1 MKTSKKAEKTEK
13 TEKKVTSRK
22 TGKPKKGGKIRRVV
36 ASTIQGVKKGYRIVL
51 WVSIVVAAIALVTL
65 AILTQT
71 HDLFGLRVT
80 LGPHQEGLDGRIV
93 SGEFGTKEQ
102 SEGIVSLQR
111 GYHYCGGTI
120 VSDKWVVTAA
130 HCFGPKSRFPNEFPE
145 CNSLSGTEKAKCYT
159 KKLWNM
165 EPAEREELQKRV
177 IGSVVANEKV
187 HFDAADITSSVGSY
201 FSSSQEGTVSSI
213 KNVVYPE
220 FYNEFTLEGDIALVE
235 LATPATTVTPMK
247 MNGTENNYV
256 DNKELRISGW
266 GRTGSDEK
274 TTTRLKTQLVN
285 IFGEDWESCYR
296 HTTLPGPNDYQRAKI
311 PGIHVTG
318 SNICAGGK
326 NSRKGVCSGDSGGPL
341 FISDADG
348 PNTLVGITSFGP
360 STCGTPNI
368 PDGFTNVKIYK
379 DWIQAYINGEAV
391 PPEPELPEP
400 SSTNIFD
407 RMSKDTK
414 LMIAAGVSAVALAT
428 ISFSAGKLRGTAK
441 SKLADA

>member
-1 MKTSKKAEKTEK
+1 MKAPSMGKNTEHSKTKIP
-13 TEKKVTSRK
+13 SRK
-22 TGKPKKGGKIRRVV
+22 TNKPEKVGKIRHVV
-36 ASTIQGVKKGYRIVL
+36 ASTIQGMKKRYRIIL

-80 LGPHQEGLDGRIV
+80 LGTQQEGLDGRIV

-111 GYHYCGGTI
+111 GHHYCGGTI
-120 VSDKWVVTAA
+120 VSDRWVVTAA
-130 HCFGPKSRFPNEFPE
+130 HCFGPISRFPNEFPE
-145 CNSLSGTEKAKCYT
+145 CNSLSSRSKTACYT

-165 EPAEREELQKRV
+165 KPSEREELQKRV
-177 IGSVVANEKV
+177 IGSVVANERV
-187 HFDAADITSSVGSY
+187 HFDTADITSSVGSP
-201 FSSSQEGTVSSI
+201 FSSSQQGTVSSI
-213 KNVVYPE
+213 KNVVYPN

-247 MNGTENNYV
+247 MNSTDENYV

-266 GRTGSDEK
+266 GRTGAGER

-285 IFGEDWESCYR
+285 IYGDNWESCYR
-296 HTTLPGPNDYQRAKI
+296 NTALPGPRDFQRAKI

-318 SNICAGGK
+318 SNICAGGRK
-326 NSRKGVCSGDSGGPL
+326 SRKGVCSGDSGGPL
-341 FISDADG
+341 FISDANG

-360 STCGTPNI
+360 SNCGTPNV
-368 PDGFTNVKIYK
+368 PDGFTNVKLYK
-379 DWIQAYINGEAV
+379 DWVQAYIDGDAS
-391 PPEPELPEP
+391 PPEPELPKP
-400 SSTNIFD
+400 THTNIFD
-407 RMSKDTK
+407 SLSKDTK
-414 LMIAAGVSAVALAT
+414 LLIAAVVSAVALAT

-441 SKLADA
+441 SKLPNV